1 MPQVSQ
7 ASVPLAGQA
16 QIELSQAQ
24 NSRVSQRSE
33 LRSRVLERVDQLVHG
48 MEIVAQRLSSDGVSS
63 TAQRSLLVARFND
76 LQRRVNEIDGVVGSE
91 GRADA
96 VAPSGTLLALEVGD
110 SRSASR
116 AVRELSKMREDR
128 LVEARAASTRSLIG
142 GERGQVVDI
151 IV

>member
-16 QIELSQAQ
+16 QIKLSQAQ

-33 LRSRVLERVDQLVHG
+33 LRSRVLERVDQLVRG
-48 MEIVAQRLSSDGVSS
+48 METVAQRLSSDGVS

-96 VAPSGTLLALEVGD
+96 VAPSGTPLALEVGD

-128 LVEARAASTRSLIG
+128 PIEVRAVSTRSPAG

>member
-33 LRSRVLERVDQLVHG
+33 LRSRVLERVDQLVRG
-48 MEIVAQRLSSDGVSS
+48 METVAQRLSSDGVSTS
-63 TAQRSLLVARFND
+63 QRSLLVARFND

-96 VAPSGTLLALEVGD
+96 VVPSGTLLALEVGD

-128 LVEARAASTRSLIG
+128 PVEARAASARSLVG

>member
-33 LRSRVLERVDQLVHG
+33 LRSRVLERVDQLVRG
-48 MEIVAQRLSSDGVSS
+48 METVAQRLSSDGVSTS
-63 TAQRSLLVARFND
+63 QRSLLVARFND

-96 VAPSGTLLALEVGD
+96 VAPSGTLLALEIGD

-116 AVRELSKMREDR
+116 ALRELSKMLEDR
-128 LVEARAASTRSLIG
+128 PVEARAASTRSLVG
-142 GERGQVVDI
+142 GERGHVVDI